1 VVELVAAFSELRL
14 GRAGAVLRKLVGGW
28 ATERALGTDNRGA
41 GGVAISS
48 LVRSCLTGT
57 GVGASFDLN
66 RSTLAG
72 AGEV

>member
-1 VVELVAAFSELRL
+1 V
-14 GRAGAVLRKLVGGW
+14 
-28 ATERALGTDNRGA
+28 GTDNRGA

-66 RSTLAG
+66 RSTLAE